1 MTIGACLLYLAV
13 AFYLGYFA
21 NTLEGMAK
29 TIVWSIS
36 LALGLLPICELIFE
50 TVRWALR

>member
-1 MTIGACLLYLAV
+1 MSIQACLLFLAC

-21 NTLEGMAK
+21 NSIDGKASLVM
-29 TIVWSIS
+29 WSIS

-50 TVRWALR
+50 HLRWFFR